1 MPITLPLNTLPPFTL
16 PTILIDT
23 WKPFYKG
30 FHTTP
35 VIPQRLLGESIVLFF
50 FFYKVM
56 VRVLTVGVSFWVLV
70 NSLNGLWC
78 TCSWYFPSYTYVFH
92 FVFLCYVTVGLTAL
106 KFISPSVT
114 LLKHYPHFFY
124 VEFLLTISRCTH
136 HLLLLILSVEG
147 KPCIWW
153 SHSQHPARHI
163 CC

>member
-78 TCSWYFPSYTYVFH
+78 TCS
-92 FVFLCYVTVGLTAL
+92 
-106 KFISPSVT
+106 
-114 LLKHYPHFFY
+114 
-124 VEFLLTISRCTH
+124 
-136 HLLLLILSVEG
+136 
-147 KPCIWW
+147 
-153 SHSQHPARHI
+153 
-163 CC
+163 